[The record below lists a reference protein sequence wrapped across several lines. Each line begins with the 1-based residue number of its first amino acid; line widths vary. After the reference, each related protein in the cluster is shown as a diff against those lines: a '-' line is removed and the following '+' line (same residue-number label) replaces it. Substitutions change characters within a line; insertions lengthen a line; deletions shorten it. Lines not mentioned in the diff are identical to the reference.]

1 MREIASSRADGW
13 NRLIRTLEGPDV
25 HAHSVPVVVDDLLV
39 KAFSRQIAVG
49 VVPFGREGLD
59 GKDDVARRGPL
70 GCRWRTRSSRLATE
84 RTKCCRSGVFHASG
98 VHGERGRATMGR
110 WSGVAGRSDGRRR
123 NGQGQIIMPDHK
135 LIKD

>member
-13 NRLIRTLEGPDV
+13 NRLIRTLERPDV
-25 HAHSVPVVVDDLLV
+25 HAHSVPVVVDNLLV

-59 GKDDVARRGPL
+59 GKDDVTRRGPL

-84 RTKCCRSGVFHASG
+84 RTRCCRSCIVRARG
-98 VHGERGRATMGR
+98 VHSEGGRATMGR
-110 WSGVAGRSDGRRR
+110 WSGVAGRSETGRRR
-123 NGQGQIIMPDHK
+123 VKGRS
-135 LIKD
+135 